1 MRHLVEPPPGL
12 TRLPGT
18 RLSAAP
24 IPGDAS
30 GYPAEQ
36 IVLTILLVDDDGLVL
51 AAVPACTPL
60 SLAKARRALR
70 SPLLRRATLEEA
82 AAALPGI
89 SPVAVPPF
97 GTRLGLRSLADRRLF
112 TYNHV
117 VCASDDPDAAL
128 LIDTGDLIST
138 GRAQVADIC
147 DGRVGE
153 EQAP

>member
-1 MRHLVEPPPGL
+1 MRYTLEPPL
-12 TRLPGT
+12 ELARLPGT

-36 IVLTILLVDDDGLVL
+36 IVLTVPLVDDDGIML

-70 SPLLRRATLEEA
+70 SPLLRRATLEET
-82 AAALPGI
+82 AAALPSV
-89 SPVAVPPF
+89 SPLALPPF
-97 GTRLGLRSLADRRLF
+97 GARLGLRSLADCRLF

-117 VCASDDPDAAL
+117 VCASDDPDTAL
-128 LIDTGDLIST
+128 LIDTGDLISS

-147 DGRVGE
+147 DDRAQE
-153 EQAP
+153 EEVQ